1 MFLDP
6 GLQVLLRPEEIV
18 LPSGATFKY
27 IDLGRIYIN
36 EFAVNQNNTNTLG
49 AMRTR
54 IVNDDALIVVFTADQ
69 Q

>member
-1 MFLDP
+1 MLF
-6 GLQVLLRPEEIV
+6 RPEEIV

-54 IVNDDALIVVFTADQ
+54 IVNDHALVVVFTADQ

>member
-6 GLQVLLRPEEIV
+6 GLQMLFRPEEIV
-18 LPSGATFKY
+18 LPSGAAFKY
-27 IDLGRIYIN
+27 IDFGRIYIG
-36 EFAVNQNNTNTLG
+36 EFAMIQNNANTLG